1 MISTPPCDETVREG
15 SGTYILSPFAT
26 FVTSDP
32 TCSTMPAP
40 SVPPTHGYSET
51 KKPYSLIFQSTGFN
65 AVATILTRTSLGP
78 GVGMG
83 RSMTFHWPCFSGTT
97 KAFWVDIVL
106 VEVGALSEGSGCGQG
121 G

>member
-1 MISTPPCDETVREG
+1 MISMLRCDETVREG
-15 SGTYILSPFAT
+15 SETYILSPLAT
-26 FVTSDP
+26 FVTSEP

-40 SVPPTHGYSET
+40 SVPPTRRYSET

-65 AVATILTRTSLGP
+65 AVAKTLTRTSLGP
-78 GVGMG
+78 GVGME

-106 VEVGALSEGSGCGQG
+106 VKVGALSEGSGCVV
-121 G
+121 